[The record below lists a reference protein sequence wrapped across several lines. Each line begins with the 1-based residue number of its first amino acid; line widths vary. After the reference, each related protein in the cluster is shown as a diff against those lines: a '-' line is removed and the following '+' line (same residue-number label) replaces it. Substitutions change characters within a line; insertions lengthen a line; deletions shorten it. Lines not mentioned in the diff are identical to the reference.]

1 VRAKSHVF
9 EAFGEFRW
17 SKSDSYAFPESPVL
31 GMDAGGRMDNGGE
44 KGRDGDGGEAFDAAG
59 IFRPTN
65 FQNSICRQFEFQI
78 LFIMARQH
86 KRQVATNAAEPCSKL
101 DAPSC
106 RKKRKNWKN

>member
-31 GMDAGGRMDNGGE
+31 GMGAGGRMDNGGE
-44 KGRDGDGGEAFDAAG
+44 KGRDGDGGKSFDAAG

-78 LFIMARQH
+78 LLI
-86 KRQVATNAAEPCSKL
+86 L
-101 DAPSC
+101 
-106 RKKRKNWKN
+106 